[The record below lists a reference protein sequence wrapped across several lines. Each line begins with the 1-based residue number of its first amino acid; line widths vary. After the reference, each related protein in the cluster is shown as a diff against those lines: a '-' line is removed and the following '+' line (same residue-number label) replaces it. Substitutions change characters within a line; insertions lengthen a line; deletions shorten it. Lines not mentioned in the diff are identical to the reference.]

1 MTESHDTQVPG
12 EHFFADLLDQIGGV
26 EALREGADEF
36 HQAVTRMWTERDSLV
51 ERHPRKWVA
60 MSKDG
65 VVSVGDSIEEVLFV
79 VEDRNIGS
87 SEVVVEYLDP
97 NPSTLIL

>member
-1 MTESHDTQVPG
+1 MTKPHDTQVPG

-51 ERHPRKWVA
+51 ERHPQKWVA

-79 VEDRNIGS
+79 VEDRNISS